1 MKRRRNFTAGACRG
15 NSENM
20 RKTEKNGV
28 YSLVDIIKVLLALL
42 ILLSHFINE
51 HAAGKLPRVV
61 DLSVSVYIIAVP
73 MFFAYSGYFLF
84 KKLYTVD
91 EKEQKLFLKNYC
103 IKIMRLYGV
112 WSAVYV
118 CFKII
123 TWIRFAPENGEI
135 LSYIHRALVYSTYN
149 TIWYLPASAV
159 GAVMAYF
166 FLKKLGSRG
175 MLVSAAVFCVLG
187 AMGDC
192 YFNITGS
199 IPVIGK
205 IFEVYL
211 KIFITSRNGIFNGF
225 PYIALGAFIAQL
237 MQNDGKTYRGFFNRY
252 FFASIVS
259 GAVFVGEALFAKM
272 IVKSNNSNTI
282 ISLFVFTFFA
292 VYWSLTSVQP
302 AINRKLSGNLR
313 KMSTAIFLSQRLF
326 LSALPGLLP
335 GTVFTVMLDEKGWM
349 IGLFWVTA
357 CTLLFSALLIL
368 LSGKIKFL
376 KYFYQ

>member
-1 MKRRRNFTAGACRG
+1 MH
-15 NSENM
+15 
-20 RKTEKNGV
+20 KTEKNGI
-28 YSLVDIIKVLLALL
+28 YSLVDIVKVLLALL

-51 HAAGKLPRVV
+51 YAAGKLPRIV

-84 KKLYTVD
+84 KKLYVVD
-91 EKEQKLFLKNYC
+91 EIEQRRCLKDYC
-103 IKIMRLYGV
+103 VKILRLYGV

-118 CFKII
+118 LFKIF

-135 LSYIHRALVYSTYN
+135 ISYIHRAIVYSTYN
-149 TIWYLPASAV
+149 TIWYLPASAA

-166 FLKKLGSRG
+166 FLKKFGSRG
-175 MLVSAAVFCVLG
+175 MLITAAIFCVLG

-192 YFNITGS
+192 YYNITS
-199 IPVIGK
+199 CIPIVGK

-237 MQNDGKTYRGFFNRY
+237 RSRDEKTYYGIFNRW
-252 FFASIVS
+252 FFLSAAS
-259 GAVFVGEALFAKM
+259 GAVFIGEALFAKM
-272 IVKSNNSNTI
+272 IVGSNNSNTI
-282 ISLFVFTFFA
+282 ITLFIFTFFA
-292 VYWSLTSVQP
+292 VYWSITSVQP
-302 AINRKLSGNLR
+302 AIDKKLSGNLR

-335 GTVFTVMLDEKGWM
+335 GTVFSVLLAEKGWM
-349 IGLFWVTA
+349 VGLCWVTV
-357 CTLLFSALLIL
+357 CTIAFSALLIL